1 MIQNTTYTLP
11 QSSPLT
17 SQLLTKY
24 INLFFSKIFS
34 SVYTAGGA
42 SKPVHLMIMV
52 KVEFIDDSVGY
63 RTLAALR
70 KVNFND
76 KDVFT
81 AYLSDRLGILSDSYH
96 VEPIKNIIFSY
107 IVKDGLATGDRLLL
121 QQSEYKVSMH
131 KFNNMLLPL
140 TMVPSEYGEVLMSDS
155 NRVIVR
161 NGGNIF
167 IIDVSTTTS
176 GALIN
181 NVTISGAK
189 DVKWIDTKISDNTFK
204 REIGKSIH
212 YVKNGAII
220 VSE

>member
-34 SVYTAGGA
+34 SVYTE
-42 SKPVHLMIMV
+42 SKPVHLMLMV
-52 KVEFIDDSVGY
+52 KVEFNDDSVGY
-63 RTLAALR
+63 RTLADLR
-70 KVNFND
+70 KVNFTD

-81 AYLSDRLGILSDSYH
+81 AYLTDRLGILSDTYH

-121 QQSEYKVSMH
+121 QQAEYKVSLH

-140 TMVPSEYGEVLMSDS
+140 TMIPSEYGEILVQ
-155 NRVIVR
+155 NVVGAITRFVVR
-161 NGGNIF
+161 NGGNIYYYRCF
-167 IIDVSTTTS
+167 YYYFRSF
-176 GALIN
+176 N
-181 NVTISGAK
+181 
-189 DVKWIDTKISDNTFK
+189 
-204 REIGKSIH
+204 
-212 YVKNGAII
+212 
-220 VSE
+220 

>member
-42 SKPVHLMIMV
+42 SKPVHLMLMV
-52 KVEFIDDSVGY
+52 KVEFNDDSVGY
-63 RTLAALR
+63 RTLADLR
-70 KVNFND
+70 KVNFTD

-81 AYLSDRLGILSDSYH
+81 AYLTDRLGILSDTYH

-121 QQSEYKVSMH
+121 QQAEYKVSLH

-140 TMVPSEYGEVLMSDS
+140 TMIPSEYGEILVQ
-155 NRVIVR
+155 NVVGAITRFVVR
-161 NGGNIF
+161 NGGNIYYYRCF
-167 IIDVSTTTS
+167 YYYFRSF
-176 GALIN
+176 N
-181 NVTISGAK
+181 
-189 DVKWIDTKISDNTFK
+189 
-204 REIGKSIH
+204 
-212 YVKNGAII
+212 
-220 VSE
+220 